1 MLPAEHCVGE
11 PPRDPATPTPW
22 QQALTGALTAEV
34 FPMSFEPGHALTRYL
49 CSNLL
54 YQSKNLSTA
63 WGSTSLNWSIPT
75 ECETLE
81 HVSQATP

>member
-1 MLPAEHCVGE
+1 
-11 PPRDPATPTPW
+11 
-22 QQALTGALTAEV
+22 
-34 FPMSFEPGHALTRYL
+34 MSFEPGHALTRYL